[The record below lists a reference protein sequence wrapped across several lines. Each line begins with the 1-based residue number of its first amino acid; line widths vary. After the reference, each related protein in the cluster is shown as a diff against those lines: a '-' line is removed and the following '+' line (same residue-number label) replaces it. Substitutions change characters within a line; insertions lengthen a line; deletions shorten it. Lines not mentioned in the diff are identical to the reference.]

1 MNQEYKVNLSQGQKA
16 KLAKAIKDGSAL
28 KLRLGKNALSGN
40 DELLLSPR
48 QIAKLQKAKRNNSGV
63 EISFS
68 KSSIRKS
75 VKHGGS
81 LWTSLFSLG
90 TKALPFVTKGVSK
103 VAPHLATGALSALGS
118 LGIDKIFGSGM
129 QGGMIL
135 PDAIVKMLQKGIE
148 IPVKFLVNLIN
159 MKEMLT
165 NAQKTLIGK
174 GLKSGKGIVL
184 KPTKRQIHG
193 GFLGTLAAIGIPM
206 AIELASKIFGSGLQ
220 TPRKAGGK
228 GLQTPRKAGTGV
240 GQGLQVSQK
249 PFLWQPPPLLWY
261 MGGAGTRSEG
271 KRTSGKRTSIGGQK
285 PIQPHPHLGSNS
297 LRVKPKWKDIP
308 LSNFDL
314 LKWVDFLK
322 IKNFKGIFS
331 RDSKDHLHK
340 TGSCIIN
347 LDDKIGNGTH
357 WVATD
362 IKGKNVF
369 YFDSF
374 SMPPPVEFV
383 SYAKRI
389 GKQIIFNSGHPIQE
403 LQSVRC
409 GYYCLYFL
417 NEIRRKSFYDV
428 LKVFSLNDPMK
439 NERFIK
445 IYFH

>member
-1 MNQEYKVNLSQGQKA
+1 
-16 KLAKAIKDGSAL
+16 
-28 KLRLGKNALSGN
+28 
-40 DELLLSPR
+40 
-48 QIAKLQKAKRNNSGV
+48 
-63 EISFS
+63 
-68 KSSIRKS
+68 
-75 VKHGGS
+75 
-81 LWTSLFSLG
+81 
-90 TKALPFVTKGVSK
+90 
-103 VAPHLATGALSALGS
+103 
-118 LGIDKIFGSGM
+118 
-129 QGGMIL
+129 
-135 PDAIVKMLQKGIE
+135 MLQKGIE

-174 GLKSGKGIVL
+174 GLQSGKGIVL

-228 GLQTPRKAGTGV
+228 GLQTPRKAGTG
-240 GQGLQVSQK
+240 LQVSQK

-271 KRTSGKRTSIGGQK
+271 KRTFVGGQQ

-297 LRVKPKWKDIP
+297 LKPKWKDIP

-362 IKGKNVF
+362 IKGEK
-369 YFDSF
+369 
-374 SMPPPVEFV
+374 
-383 SYAKRI
+383 
-389 GKQIIFNSGHPIQE
+389 
-403 LQSVRC
+403 C
-409 GYYCLYFL
+409 FL
-417 NEIRRKSFYDV
+417 F
-428 LKVFSLNDPMK
+428 
-439 NERFIK
+439 
-445 IYFH
+445 

>member
-16 KLAKAIKDGSAL
+16 KLAKAIRDGSAL

-48 QIAKLQKAKRNNSGV
+48 QIAKLEKAKRNNSGV

-174 GLKSGKGIVL
+174 GLQSGKGIVL

-193 GFLGTLAAIGIPM
+193 GLLGTLAAIGIPM

-220 TPRKAGGK
+220 TPRKAG
-228 GLQTPRKAGTGV
+228 TGV

-249 PFLWQPPPLLWY
+249 PFLWQPPPFYGTWE
-261 MGGAGTRSEG
+261 GQGRGA
-271 KRTSGKRTSIGGQK
+271 
-285 PIQPHPHLGSNS
+285 
-297 LRVKPKWKDIP
+297 
-308 LSNFDL
+308 
-314 LKWVDFLK
+314 
-322 IKNFKGIFS
+322 
-331 RDSKDHLHK
+331 
-340 TGSCIIN
+340 
-347 LDDKIGNGTH
+347 
-357 WVATD
+357 
-362 IKGKNVF
+362 KGKGLQGSGLLLGDN
-369 YFDSF
+369 S
-374 SMPPPVEFV
+374 P
-383 SYAKRI
+383 
-389 GKQIIFNSGHPIQE
+389 FNHIPI
-403 LQSVRC
+403 L
-409 GYYCLYFL
+409 GAIL
-417 NEIRRKSFYDV
+417 
-428 LKVFSLNDPMK
+428 
-439 NERFIK
+439 
-445 IYFH
+445 

>member
-16 KLAKAIKDGSAL
+16 KLAKAIRDGSAL

-48 QIAKLQKAKRNNSGV
+48 QIAKLEKAKRNNSGV

-75 VKHGGS
+75 VKQGGS

-174 GLKSGKGIVL
+174 GLQSGKGIVL

-206 AIELASKIFGSGLQ
+206 AIELASKIFGSGAGQGLQ

-228 GLQTPRKAGTGV
+228 GAGQGLQTPRKAGTGV

-249 PFLWQPPPLLWY
+249 PFLWQPPPFYGTWE
-261 MGGAGTRSEG
+261 GQGRGA
-271 KRTSGKRTSIGGQK
+271 
-285 PIQPHPHLGSNS
+285 
-297 LRVKPKWKDIP
+297 
-308 LSNFDL
+308 
-314 LKWVDFLK
+314 
-322 IKNFKGIFS
+322 
-331 RDSKDHLHK
+331 
-340 TGSCIIN
+340 
-347 LDDKIGNGTH
+347 
-357 WVATD
+357 
-362 IKGKNVF
+362 KGKGLLLGDN
-369 YFDSF
+369 S
-374 SMPPPVEFV
+374 P
-383 SYAKRI
+383 
-389 GKQIIFNSGHPIQE
+389 FNHIPI
-403 LQSVRC
+403 L
-409 GYYCLYFL
+409 GAIL
-417 NEIRRKSFYDV
+417 
-428 LKVFSLNDPMK
+428 
-439 NERFIK
+439 
-445 IYFH
+445 

>member
-1 MNQEYKVNLSQGQKA
+1 MNYFFPPDKFQNCKKP
-16 KLAKAIKDGSAL
+16 K
-28 KLRLGKNALSGN
+28 KNNTGA
-40 DELLLSPR
+40 
-48 QIAKLQKAKRNNSGV
+48 

-75 VKHGGS
+75 VKQGGS
-81 LWTSLFSLG
+81 LWTSLLKL
-90 TKALPFVTKGVSK
+90 TPFLTKGVAK

-129 QGGMIL
+129 QGGAVL
-135 PDAIVKMLQKGIE
+135 PDAIVKMIQRGIE
-148 IPVKFLVNLIN
+148 VPVKFLVNLIN
-159 MKEMLT
+159 LKEMFT

-174 GLKSGKGIVL
+174 GLQSGKGILL

-193 GFLGTLAAIGIPM
+193 GLLGTLAAIGIPM
-206 AIELASKIFGSGLQ
+206 AIELASKIFG
-220 TPRKAGGK
+220 K
-228 GLQTPRKAGTGV
+228 GLQVPQKAGMGLQVPQKAGT
-240 GQGLQVSQK
+240 GLQVSQK
-249 PFLWQPPPLLWY
+249 PFLWQPPPFY
-261 MGGAGTRSEG
+261 GTWRG
-271 KRTSGKRTSIGGQK
+271 QGRGKGKKRKRTFAGRKQ
-285 PIQPHPHLGSNS
+285 PIQPNPHLGSNS
-297 LRVKPKWKDIP
+297 LKPKWKDIP

-314 LKWVDFLK
+314 LKWVEFLK

-331 RDSKDHLHK
+331 RDSKDHLHR

-347 LDDKIGNGTH
+347 LDDEIGNGTH

-374 SMPPPVEFV
+374 AQPPPIEFV
-383 SYAKRI
+383 HYAKRI
-389 GKQIIFNSGHPIQE
+389 GKEIFFNSGHPIQE

-445 IYFH
+445 IYFL

>member
-1 MNQEYKVNLSQGQKA
+1 MNQEYKVHLSQGQKA
-16 KLAKAIKDGSAL
+16 KLAKAIRDGSAL

-118 LGIDKIFGSGM
+118 LGIDKIFGSGTA
-129 QGGMIL
+129 QATLL

-174 GLKSGKGIVL
+174 GLQSGKGIVL

-193 GFLGTLAAIGIPM
+193 GLLGTLAAIGIPM
-206 AIELASKIFGSGLQ
+206 AIELASKIFGSGAGQGLQ
-220 TPRKAGGK
+220 TPRKAGGSGAGQ
-228 GLQTPRKAGTGV
+228 GLQTPRKAGMGV

-249 PFLWQPPPLLWY
+249 PFLWQPPPFYGTWE
-261 MGGAGTRSEG
+261 GQGRGA
-271 KRTSGKRTSIGGQK
+271 
-285 PIQPHPHLGSNS
+285 
-297 LRVKPKWKDIP
+297 
-308 LSNFDL
+308 
-314 LKWVDFLK
+314 
-322 IKNFKGIFS
+322 
-331 RDSKDHLHK
+331 
-340 TGSCIIN
+340 
-347 LDDKIGNGTH
+347 
-357 WVATD
+357 
-362 IKGKNVF
+362 KGKGLLLGDN
-369 YFDSF
+369 S
-374 SMPPPVEFV
+374 P
-383 SYAKRI
+383 
-389 GKQIIFNSGHPIQE
+389 FNHIPI
-403 LQSVRC
+403 L
-409 GYYCLYFL
+409 GAIL
-417 NEIRRKSFYDV
+417 
-428 LKVFSLNDPMK
+428 
-439 NERFIK
+439 
-445 IYFH
+445 

>member
-16 KLAKAIKDGSAL
+16 KLAKAIRDGSAL
-28 KLRLGKNALSGN
+28 KLRLSKNALSGN

-75 VKHGGS
+75 VKQGGS

-174 GLKSGKGIVL
+174 GLQSGKGIVL

-228 GLQTPRKAGTGV
+228 GAGQGLQTPRKAGTGV

-249 PFLWQPPPLLWY
+249 PFLWQPPPFYGTWE
-261 MGGAGTRSEG
+261 GQGRGA
-271 KRTSGKRTSIGGQK
+271 
-285 PIQPHPHLGSNS
+285 
-297 LRVKPKWKDIP
+297 
-308 LSNFDL
+308 
-314 LKWVDFLK
+314 
-322 IKNFKGIFS
+322 
-331 RDSKDHLHK
+331 
-340 TGSCIIN
+340 
-347 LDDKIGNGTH
+347 
-357 WVATD
+357 
-362 IKGKNVF
+362 KGKGLQGSGLLLGDN
-369 YFDSF
+369 S
-374 SMPPPVEFV
+374 P
-383 SYAKRI
+383 
-389 GKQIIFNSGHPIQE
+389 FNHIPI
-403 LQSVRC
+403 L
-409 GYYCLYFL
+409 GAIL
-417 NEIRRKSFYDV
+417 
-428 LKVFSLNDPMK
+428 
-439 NERFIK
+439 
-445 IYFH
+445 

>member
-1 MNQEYKVNLSQGQKA
+1 MNQEYKVHLSQGQKA

-220 TPRKAGGK
+220 TPRKAGGSGAGQ

-249 PFLWQPPPLLWY
+249 PFLWQPPPFYGTWE
-261 MGGAGTRSEG
+261 GQGRGA
-271 KRTSGKRTSIGGQK
+271 
-285 PIQPHPHLGSNS
+285 
-297 LRVKPKWKDIP
+297 
-308 LSNFDL
+308 
-314 LKWVDFLK
+314 
-322 IKNFKGIFS
+322 
-331 RDSKDHLHK
+331 
-340 TGSCIIN
+340 
-347 LDDKIGNGTH
+347 
-357 WVATD
+357 
-362 IKGKNVF
+362 KGKGLQGSGLLLG
-369 YFDSF
+369 DKS
-374 SMPPPVEFV
+374 P
-383 SYAKRI
+383 
-389 GKQIIFNSGHPIQE
+389 FNHIPI
-403 LQSVRC
+403 L
-409 GYYCLYFL
+409 GAIL
-417 NEIRRKSFYDV
+417 
-428 LKVFSLNDPMK
+428 
-439 NERFIK
+439 
-445 IYFH
+445 

>member
-1 MNQEYKVNLSQGQKA
+1 MNQEYKVNLSKGQKA

-28 KLRLGKNALSGN
+28 KLRLSKNALSGN

-75 VKHGGS
+75 VKQGGS

-193 GFLGTLAAIGIPM
+193 GFWELWLQLGFPWQLNLLQKYLEAACKLL
-206 AIELASKIFGSGLQ
+206 EKL
-220 TPRKAGGK
+220 GGK
-228 GLQTPRKAGTGV
+228 GLQTPRKLEQACRFRRSLFMAT
-240 GQGLQVSQK
+240 S
-249 PFLWQPPPLLWY
+249 PLLWY

-271 KRTSGKRTSIGGQK
+271 KRTSGKRASAGGQK

-297 LRVKPKWKDIP
+297 LKAKPKWKDIP

-374 SMPPPVEFV
+374 SMPPPIEFV
-383 SYAKRI
+383 HYAKKI
-389 GKQIIFNSGHPIQE
+389 KKKIIFNSGHPIQE

-417 NEIRRKSFYDV
+417 NEIREKTFYDV
-428 LKVFSLNDPMK
+428 LSVFSLNDPDEK
-439 NERFIK
+439 
-445 IYFH
+445 

>member
-1 MNQEYKVNLSQGQKA
+1 M
-16 KLAKAIKDGSAL
+16 

-148 IPVKFLVNLIN
+148 VPVKFLVNLIN

-206 AIELASKIFGSGLQ
+206 AIELASKIFGSG
-220 TPRKAGGK
+220 A
-228 GLQTPRKAGTGV
+228 
-240 GQGLQVSQK
+240 GQGLQVSSK
-249 PFLWQPPPLLWY
+249 AGEKDCKFPKKLEWVLGKACRFRRSLFYGNLPPS
-261 MGGAGTRSEG
+261 MVHGEG
-271 KRTSGKRTSIGGQK
+271 KAGEKKEKDFCWGTTAHSTTSPFWEQFFKAKMERYS
-285 PIQPHPHLGSNS
+285 P
-297 LRVKPKWKDIP
+297 VK
-308 LSNFDL
+308 F
-314 LKWVDFLK
+314 
-322 IKNFKGIFS
+322 
-331 RDSKDHLHK
+331 
-340 TGSCIIN
+340 
-347 LDDKIGNGTH
+347 
-357 WVATD
+357 
-362 IKGKNVF
+362 
-369 YFDSF
+369 
-374 SMPPPVEFV
+374 
-383 SYAKRI
+383 
-389 GKQIIFNSGHPIQE
+389 
-403 LQSVRC
+403 
-409 GYYCLYFL
+409 
-417 NEIRRKSFYDV
+417 
-428 LKVFSLNDPMK
+428 
-439 NERFIK
+439 
-445 IYFH
+445 

>member
-16 KLAKAIKDGSAL
+16 KLAKAIRDGSAL
-28 KLRLGKNALSGN
+28 KLRLSKNALSGN

-75 VKHGGS
+75 VKQGGS

-129 QGGMIL
+129 QGGTAQATLL

-148 IPVKFLVNLIN
+148 VPVKFLVNLIN
-159 MKEMLT
+159 MREMLT

-174 GLKSGKGIVL
+174 GLQSGKGIVL

-228 GLQTPRKAGTGV
+228 GLQTPRKAGTG
-240 GQGLQVSQK
+240 LQVSQK
-249 PFLWQPPPLLWY
+249 PFLWQPPPFYGTWE
-261 MGGAGTRSEG
+261 GQGRGA
-271 KRTSGKRTSIGGQK
+271 
-285 PIQPHPHLGSNS
+285 
-297 LRVKPKWKDIP
+297 
-308 LSNFDL
+308 
-314 LKWVDFLK
+314 
-322 IKNFKGIFS
+322 
-331 RDSKDHLHK
+331 
-340 TGSCIIN
+340 
-347 LDDKIGNGTH
+347 
-357 WVATD
+357 
-362 IKGKNVF
+362 KGKGLQGSGLLLGDN
-369 YFDSF
+369 S
-374 SMPPPVEFV
+374 P
-383 SYAKRI
+383 
-389 GKQIIFNSGHPIQE
+389 FNNIPI
-403 LQSVRC
+403 L
-409 GYYCLYFL
+409 GAIL
-417 NEIRRKSFYDV
+417 
-428 LKVFSLNDPMK
+428 
-439 NERFIK
+439 
-445 IYFH
+445 

>member
-16 KLAKAIKDGSAL
+16 KLAKAIRDGSAL

-174 GLKSGKGIVL
+174 GLQSGKGIVL

-206 AIELASKIFGSGLQ
+206 AIELASKIFGSGAGQGLQ

-228 GLQTPRKAGTGV
+228 GAGQGLQTPRKAGT
-240 GQGLQVSQK
+240 GLQVSQK
-249 PFLWQPPPLLWY
+249 PFLWQPPPFYGTWE
-261 MGGAGTRSEG
+261 GQGRGA
-271 KRTSGKRTSIGGQK
+271 
-285 PIQPHPHLGSNS
+285 
-297 LRVKPKWKDIP
+297 
-308 LSNFDL
+308 
-314 LKWVDFLK
+314 
-322 IKNFKGIFS
+322 
-331 RDSKDHLHK
+331 
-340 TGSCIIN
+340 
-347 LDDKIGNGTH
+347 
-357 WVATD
+357 
-362 IKGKNVF
+362 KGKGLQGSGLLLGDN
-369 YFDSF
+369 S
-374 SMPPPVEFV
+374 P
-383 SYAKRI
+383 
-389 GKQIIFNSGHPIQE
+389 FNHIPI
-403 LQSVRC
+403 L
-409 GYYCLYFL
+409 GAIL
-417 NEIRRKSFYDV
+417 
-428 LKVFSLNDPMK
+428 
-439 NERFIK
+439 
-445 IYFH
+445 

>member
-28 KLRLGKNALSGN
+28 KLRLGKNSLSGN

-48 QIAKLQKAKRNNSGV
+48 QIAKLQKAKKNNTGA

-75 VKHGGS
+75 IKQGGS
-81 LWTSLFSLG
+81 LWTSLLKL
-90 TKALPFVTKGVSK
+90 TPFLTKGVSK
-103 VAPHLATGALSALGS
+103 IAPHLATGAMSALGS
-118 LGIDKIFGSGM
+118 LGIDKIFGKGM
-129 QGGMIL
+129 QGGRPKGGTIL
-135 PDAIVKMLQKGIE
+135 PDAIVKMIQRGIE
-148 IPVKFLVNLIN
+148 VPVKFLVNLIN
-159 MKEMLT
+159 LKEMFT

-174 GLKSGKGIVL
+174 GLQSGKGIVL

-193 GFLGTLAAIGIPM
+193 GLLGTLAAIGIPM
-206 AIELASKIFGSGLQ
+206 AIELASKIFGKGLHVPQ
-220 TPRKAGGK
+220 KAGM
-228 GLQTPRKAGTGV
+228 GLHVPPKAAA
-240 GQGLQVSQK
+240 GLQVSQK
-249 PFLWQPPPLLWY
+249 PFLWQPPPFY
-261 MGGAGTRSEG
+261 GTWKGQGRG
-271 KRTSGKRTSIGGQK
+271 KGKKRKRTFAGRKQ
-285 PIQPHPHLGSNS
+285 PIQPNPHLGSNS
-297 LRVKPKWKDIP
+297 LKPKWKDIP

-314 LKWVDFLK
+314 LKWVEFLK

-331 RDSKDHLHK
+331 RDSKNHLHK

-347 LDDKIGNGTH
+347 LDDEIGNGTH

-374 SMPPPVEFV
+374 AQPPPIEFV
-383 SYAKRI
+383 HYAKRI
-389 GKQIIFNSGHPIQE
+389 GKEIFFNSGHPIQE

-417 NEIRRKSFYDV
+417 NEIRGKSFYDV

>member
-1 MNQEYKVNLSQGQKA
+1 MNQEYKVHLSQGQKA
-16 KLAKAIKDGSAL
+16 KLAKAIRDGSAL
-28 KLRLGKNALSGN
+28 KLRLSKNSLSGN

-48 QIAKLQKAKRNNSGV
+48 QIAKLQKAKKNNTGA

-75 VKHGGS
+75 VKQGGS

-174 GLKSGKGIVL
+174 GLQSGKGIVL

-228 GLQTPRKAGTGV
+228 GLQTPRKAGTG
-240 GQGLQVSQK
+240 LQVSQK
-249 PFLWQPPPLLWY
+249 PFLWQPPPFYGTWGEAPASPWEGQGRGAKGSGLQGSGLLL
-261 MGGAGTRSEG
+261 GDNSPFNHIPILGT
-271 KRTSGKRTSIGGQK
+271 I
-285 PIQPHPHLGSNS
+285 L
-297 LRVKPKWKDIP
+297 
-308 LSNFDL
+308 
-314 LKWVDFLK
+314 
-322 IKNFKGIFS
+322 
-331 RDSKDHLHK
+331 
-340 TGSCIIN
+340 
-347 LDDKIGNGTH
+347 
-357 WVATD
+357 
-362 IKGKNVF
+362 
-369 YFDSF
+369 
-374 SMPPPVEFV
+374 
-383 SYAKRI
+383 
-389 GKQIIFNSGHPIQE
+389 
-403 LQSVRC
+403 
-409 GYYCLYFL
+409 
-417 NEIRRKSFYDV
+417 
-428 LKVFSLNDPMK
+428 
-439 NERFIK
+439 
-445 IYFH
+445 

>member
-1 MNQEYKVNLSQGQKA
+1 MNQEYKVHLSQGQKA

-75 VKHGGS
+75 VKQGGS
-81 LWTSLFSLG
+81 LWTSLISLG

-129 QGGMIL
+129 QGGTIL

-148 IPVKFLVNLIN
+148 VPVKFLVNLIN

-174 GLKSGKGIVL
+174 GLQSGKGIVL

-206 AIELASKIFGSGLQ
+206 AIELASKIFGSGAGQGLQ
-220 TPRKAGGK
+220 VSSKAGGK
-228 GLQTPRKAGTGV
+228 GLQVSKKTGVGV

-249 PFLWQPPPLLWY
+249 PFLWQPPPFY
-261 MGGAGTRSEG
+261 GTWRGEG
-271 KRTSGKRTSIGGQK
+271 RGK
-285 PIQPHPHLGSNS
+285 
-297 LRVKPKWKDIP
+297 
-308 LSNFDL
+308 
-314 LKWVDFLK
+314 
-322 IKNFKGIFS
+322 
-331 RDSKDHLHK
+331 
-340 TGSCIIN
+340 
-347 LDDKIGNGTH
+347 
-357 WVATD
+357 
-362 IKGKNVF
+362 KGKGLLLGDN
-369 YFDSF
+369 S
-374 SMPPPVEFV
+374 P
-383 SYAKRI
+383 
-389 GKQIIFNSGHPIQE
+389 FNHIPI
-403 LQSVRC
+403 L
-409 GYYCLYFL
+409 GAIL
-417 NEIRRKSFYDV
+417 
-428 LKVFSLNDPMK
+428 
-439 NERFIK
+439 
-445 IYFH
+445 

>member
-1 MNQEYKVNLSQGQKA
+1 MEA
-16 KLAKAIKDGSAL
+16 A
-28 KLRLGKNALSGN
+28 LGKACK
-40 DELLLSPR
+40 LLE
-48 QIAKLQKAKRNNSGV
+48 KL
-63 EISFS
+63 
-68 KSSIRKS
+68 
-75 VKHGGS
+75 GG
-81 LWTSLFSLG
+81 
-90 TKALPFVTKGVSK
+90 
-103 VAPHLATGALSALGS
+103 
-118 LGIDKIFGSGM
+118 
-129 QGGMIL
+129 
-135 PDAIVKMLQKGIE
+135 
-148 IPVKFLVNLIN
+148 
-159 MKEMLT
+159 KE
-165 NAQKTLIGK
+165 AGQ
-174 GLKSGKGIVL
+174 
-184 KPTKRQIHG
+184 
-193 GFLGTLAAIGIPM
+193 
-206 AIELASKIFGSGLQ
+206 GLQ
-220 TPRKAGGK
+220 TPRKSWNWRWARPAGFAEAFFMA
-228 GLQTPRKAGTGV
+228 T
-240 GQGLQVSQK
+240 S
-249 PFLWQPPPLLWY
+249 PLLWY

-271 KRTSGKRTSIGGQK
+271 KRTSGKRASAGGQQ

-297 LRVKPKWKDIP
+297 LGRSPGRFAPRAKPKWKDIP

-374 SMPPPVEFV
+374 SMPPPIEFV

-417 NEIRRKSFYDV
+417 NEIRKKSFYDV

-445 IYFH
+445 IYFD

>member
-1 MNQEYKVNLSQGQKA
+1 MNQEYKVHLSQGQKA
-16 KLAKAIKDGSAL
+16 KLAKAIRDGSAL

-75 VKHGGS
+75 VKQGES

-174 GLKSGKGIVL
+174 GLQSGKGIVL

-206 AIELASKIFGSGLQ
+206 AIELASKIFGSGAGQGLQ
-220 TPRKAGGK
+220 TPRKAGGSGAGQ

-249 PFLWQPPPLLWY
+249 PFLWQPPPFYGTWE
-261 MGGAGTRSEG
+261 GQGRGA
-271 KRTSGKRTSIGGQK
+271 
-285 PIQPHPHLGSNS
+285 
-297 LRVKPKWKDIP
+297 
-308 LSNFDL
+308 
-314 LKWVDFLK
+314 
-322 IKNFKGIFS
+322 
-331 RDSKDHLHK
+331 
-340 TGSCIIN
+340 
-347 LDDKIGNGTH
+347 
-357 WVATD
+357 
-362 IKGKNVF
+362 KGK
-369 YFDSF
+369 
-374 SMPPPVEFV
+374 
-383 SYAKRI
+383 K
-389 GKQIIFNSGHPIQE
+389 GKGLLLGDNSPFNHIPI
-403 LQSVRC
+403 L
-409 GYYCLYFL
+409 GAIL
-417 NEIRRKSFYDV
+417 
-428 LKVFSLNDPMK
+428 
-439 NERFIK
+439 
-445 IYFH
+445 